1 MSTVGLVANAPSP
14 LDTSKSTP
22 CIQDSVIKTQL
33 ALNNQL
39 TTNTD
44 NMENVDVGAEEQV
57 CSRDVH
63 TLERGSA
70 LSPQLNYIPPGL
82 KCQLSTACGGQPTV
96 CAVGRFV
103 VGHIWGPYLVHL
115 SQECKQSLHTLGEQS
130 PGNVLKIAV
139 KNSNCPVDETTIVL
153 GEEHMWIK
161 LLHESGIRM
170 NQQESNVDLVLDP
183 SSKTITLIVTRE
195 LDPNDMLYGAL
206 SVRPTPPLS
215 LISSNGGMDVGP
227 QQPPGNSSKGLNS
240 PTFQSATTSGCISGP
255 KRDKK
260 CTYCGIPFSNVDT
273 LTAHMTHYCSKRP
286 KAVSNQ
292 ILAPPC
298 SATTTDTSAIS
309 TTSPIIDAV
318 DNTGTTK
325 FPYSNTGLVQ
335 HRSSHTKR
343 PASRV
348 NTFTANI
355 DGSTAN
361 ALSNCFTTHQMLAT
375 ASSDRD
381 TASTYPLGDSLSNMK
396 VSSLNPILSTLVLK
410 SLGQLSP
417 NWISPS
423 TAASTLLPFLNKISA
438 ATAPGKIHS
447 PPAKRQENAGQP
459 LVTISPE
466 SQNPS
471 TSEDVS
477 LFLKGGLDYQA
488 KRQTEPETSGSACD
502 VLSWDTSTT
511 PAPVYCIGCQR
522 YFASNYLYICH
533 LQMST
538 RLLRVGNVASSPQNS
553 TAEENP
559 VARHEECSFQ
569 SVAEASARLGLVL
582 TAPLFTATGL
592 QFVPV
597 HPACGLLNAHQ
608 PASGSPRSPGSR
620 SVSAKRT
627 ESHGDQPDR
636 CPSTHQI
643 ITNQTAGSV
652 LDLSCTSQ
660 PEPLTNSLLHSPGL
674 VSKLCATP
682 ANSYSPITEGCV
694 DNKPEIPSMAYAQG
708 SGGRIDPTLVQF
720 FAQLL
725 GTSVNDDVN
734 IDKKTLADSSNAVNS
749 VVSQSSNSL
758 PQLMAQLYLATV
770 PSDVQRFPALIT
782 LPKSPDQSVRTELL
796 GQSSHPLSCTQ
807 SGPNRS
813 ISQAQASDIRQNLGE
828 IFPAFALLNSIYPGT
843 RYGDPL
849 VCSAL
854 LGAQK
859 TKNTTTSPK
868 VGLPVVDRPS
878 SPPHSPQPQV
888 ALQRPYLCTYCQTR
902 FQAFTTFQAHQQY
915 YCQARRE
922 VVRNTVGVV
931 TSQPQAGATPADSPS
946 VSVTS
951 SPPSNSL
958 SPGGSGQAKRR
969 RIAPINV
976 TPVKESQACKTG
988 NQLTTTSSN
997 HSSASGSGD
1006 EADNGQLRTTPGSN
1020 KHELTGT
1027 SSIRLEASSNESDHT
1042 SVRCEPCGTS
1052 ELRCIACGYVGQTP
1066 RGMKMHRRLHEC
1078 NGGNL
1083 NAQRDQKAVKKRP
1096 HLTDKD
1102 GSGIEFATHTQQPI
1116 FDRSQR
1122 TSQTPKVNVTSVKS
1136 EPT

>member
-206 SVRPTPPLS
+206 SVRP
-215 LISSNGGMDVGP
+215 
-227 QQPPGNSSKGLNS
+227 K
-240 PTFQSATTSGCISGP
+240 
-255 KRDKK
+255 
-260 CTYCGIPFSNVDT
+260 
-273 LTAHMTHYCSKRP
+273 
-286 KAVSNQ
+286 
-292 ILAPPC
+292 
-298 SATTTDTSAIS
+298 
-309 TTSPIIDAV
+309 
-318 DNTGTTK
+318 
-325 FPYSNTGLVQ
+325 

-902 FQAFTTFQAHQQY
+902 FQAFTTFQIHPSELTTASS
-915 YCQARRE
+915 C
-922 VVRNTVGVV
+922 VGICRDI
-931 TSQPQAGATPADSPS
+931 SASAGADS
-946 VSVTS
+946 
-951 SPPSNSL
+951 
-958 SPGGSGQAKRR
+958 
-969 RIAPINV
+969 
-976 TPVKESQACKTG
+976 
-988 NQLTTTSSN
+988 
-997 HSSASGSGD
+997 
-1006 EADNGQLRTTPGSN
+1006 LR
-1020 KHELTGT
+1020 
-1027 SSIRLEASSNESDHT
+1027 
-1042 SVRCEPCGTS
+1042 
-1052 ELRCIACGYVGQTP
+1052 
-1066 RGMKMHRRLHEC
+1066 
-1078 NGGNL
+1078 
-1083 NAQRDQKAVKKRP
+1083 
-1096 HLTDKD
+1096 HL
-1102 GSGIEFATHTQQPI
+1102 
-1116 FDRSQR
+1116 
-1122 TSQTPKVNVTSVKS
+1122 
-1136 EPT
+1136 